1 MDAKIKE
8 YLVDAYAKAKDIIT
22 KNRKL
27 IDSMAQLLLLKEYI
41 TKDEFDAIMEDPRKA
56 KEFYTDAQV

>member
-1 MDAKIKE
+1 
-8 YLVDAYAKAKDIIT
+8 
-22 KNRKL
+22 
-27 IDSMAQLLLLKEYI
+27 MAQLLLLKEYI